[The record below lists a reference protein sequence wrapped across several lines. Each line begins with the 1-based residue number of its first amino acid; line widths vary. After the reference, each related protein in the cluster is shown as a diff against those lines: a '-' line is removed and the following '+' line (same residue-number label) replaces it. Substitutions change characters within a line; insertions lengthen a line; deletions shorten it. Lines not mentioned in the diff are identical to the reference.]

1 MFTGIVQAL
10 GTVRAIDDLG
20 EAVRLGVEGEILH
33 GLSGGESIAVNGVC
47 LTVAQIDPS
56 RFTADVMQES
66 LRRTSLGGLAVGDR
80 VNLERSVTP
89 TSLLGGH
96 IVQGHIDG
104 VGTVVGVRPSAHWRE
119 VDIDV
124 PVGLLRYVVEKGS
137 IALDGVSLTIAS
149 LSDTGVRVSLI
160 PETLARTTL
169 GIRDVG
175 DHVNV
180 EVDVLAKYVERL
192 LAMKGPS

>member
-20 EAVRLGVEGEILH
+20 EAVRLGVEGEILQ

-47 LTVAQIDPS
+47 LTVAQIDPLG
-56 RFTADVMQES
+56 FTADVMLET
-66 LRRTSLGGLAVGDR
+66 LRRTTLGGLQVGDR
-80 VNLERSVTP
+80 INLERSVTP

-104 VGTVVGVRPSAHWRE
+104 VATVVGIRPSEYWSE
-119 VDIDV
+119 VDLEL
-124 PVGLLRYVVEKGS
+124 PASLLRYVVEKGS
-137 IALDGVSLTIAS
+137 IALDGVSLTISS
-149 LSDTGVRVSLI
+149 LLHNGAGVSLI

-169 GIRDVG
+169 GIRSVG
-175 DHVNV
+175 EQVNV

-192 LAMKGPS
+192 LASKETS

>member
-56 RFTADVMQES
+56 GFTADVMLET
-66 LRRTSLGGLAVGDR
+66 LRRTSLGGLTAGDR

-89 TSLLGGH
+89 ASLLGGH
-96 IVQGHIDG
+96 IMQGHVDG
-104 VGTVVGVRPSAHWRE
+104 VATVAAIRPSEHWRE
-119 VDIDV
+119 VDLAV
-124 PVGLLRYVVEKGS
+124 PADLMPYVVEKGS
-137 IALDGVSLTIAS
+137 IALDGVSLTVAS
-149 LSDTGVRVSLI
+149 VSGTNVGVSLI
-160 PETLARTTL
+160 PETLARTTF
-169 GIRDVG
+169 GSRAVG
-175 DHVNV
+175 DAVNV
-180 EVDVLAKYVERL
+180 EVDVIAKYVERL
-192 LAMKGPS
+192 LTTKGSS

>member
-47 LTVAQIDPS
+47 LTVAQIDPGG
-56 RFTADVMQES
+56 FTADVMQES

>member
-56 RFTADVMQES
+56 GFTADVMQES